1 MAQVPHTV
9 PSPPV
14 LVQSPA
20 GAGPAAYRLAVLLVL
35 MLCAAPALAHKLNV
49 FAAAEGAR
57 IEGSAYF
64 VGGAKASGARILV
77 TDAAGSVLAELEPAA
92 DGSFSYQASA
102 PVEHRIIAETGDGHR
117 AEWRVTGEEL
127 AGGFHSGHMEVPQ
140 AAAAER
146 GAADATEAITGPVGG
161 EMPVDQ
167 PEVLAPDIA
176 AAIERAVAR
185 QVRPLREELL
195 ATRDALR
202 LQDILG
208 GIGYIFGLAGL
219 ALWWRSRQPTDR
231 G

>member
-1 MAQVPHTV
+1 
-9 PSPPV
+9 
-14 LVQSPA
+14 
-20 GAGPAAYRLAVLLVL
+20 VLLAL
-35 MLCAAPALAHKLNV
+35 LLGAAPALAHKLNV
-49 FAAAEGAR
+49 FAAADGAG

-64 VGGAKASGARILV
+64 VGGAKAFGARILV
-77 TDAAGSVLAELEPAA
+77 TDATGSVLAELEPAA

-102 PVEHRIIAETGDGHR
+102 PVDHRIIAETGDGHR
-117 AEWRVTGEEL
+117 AEWRVTAEEL
-127 AGGFHSGHMEVPQ
+127 AGGFPSRTTDVQ
-140 AAAAER
+140 QAAAER
-146 GAADATEAITGPVGG
+146 GAAEATEAAKGPVGG
-161 EMPVDQ
+161 EVPDSK

>member
-1 MAQVPHTV
+1 
-9 PSPPV
+9 
-14 LVQSPA
+14 
-20 GAGPAAYRLAVLLVL
+20 VLLAL
-35 MLCAAPALAHKLNV
+35 LLSAAPALAHKLNV

-64 VGGAKASGARILV
+64 AGGGKATGARILV
-77 TDAAGSVLAELEPAA
+77 TDAAGAVLAELEPAA
-92 DGSFSYQASA
+92 DGSFSYRASA

-117 AEWRVTGEEL
+117 AEWRVAAEEL
-127 AGGFHSGHMEVPQ
+127 AGGFHSLSMDAQQ
-140 AAAAER
+140 APVGRGEAET
-146 GAADATEAITGPVGG
+146 TEATTGPGDG
-161 EMPVDQ
+161 EAPVSQ
-167 PEVLAPDIA
+167 SEVLAPEIA

-219 ALWWRSRQPTDR
+219 AFWWRSRQPTDR
-231 G
+231 R

>member
-1 MAQVPHTV
+1 MAQVPDTV

-20 GAGPAAYRLAVLLVL
+20 GAGPAAHRLAVLLAL
-35 MLCAAPALAHKLNV
+35 LLGAAPALAHKLNV

-57 IEGSAYF
+57 IDGSAYF

-77 TDAAGSVLAELEPAA
+77 ADAAGSVLAELEPAA

-117 AEWRVTGEEL
+117 AEWRVTAEEL
-127 AGGFHSGHMEVPQ
+127 AGSFPLRTTDVQ
-140 AAAAER
+140 QAAAER
-146 GAADATEAITGPVGG
+146 GATDATEAITGPVGG
-161 EMPVDQ
+161 ETPVDP
-167 PEVLAPDIA
+167 PELLAPEIA

-219 ALWWRSRQPTDR
+219 VLWWNSRQPTDR